1 MPVNEHVGKSLC
13 FRKIRILR
21 YCPCHAGYVTPAC
34 PAILHC
40 LSSNA
45 RTEFVAK
52 EHIMIVQMHSAGSLK
67 LALCRIKVACCMAMA
82 SSCVCAHIAS
92 GVQLMHVLSE
102 HGSVN
107 YDDSLSIV
115 VSNM

>member
-1 MPVNEHVGKSLC
+1 MRTRWRW
-13 FRKIRILR
+13 FILGDHPLS
-21 YCPCHAGYVTPAC
+21 YYPCHAGYVTPAC

-67 LALCRIKVACCMAMA
+67 LALCRIKVGCCMAMA

-107 YDDSLSIV
+107 YDSLSIV

>member
-1 MPVNEHVGKSLC
+1 MNTLESRVFSEDQDLTLLPVPRWVRYTSVSRYTTLPFFKCTNRIC
-13 FRKIRILR
+13 RKRTHYDRANAFGREFEISIRS
-21 YCPCHAGYVTPAC
+21 H
-34 PAILHC
+34 
-40 LSSNA
+40 
-45 RTEFVAK
+45 
-52 EHIMIVQMHSAGSLK
+52 
-67 LALCRIKVACCMAMA
+67 KVACCMAMA
-82 SSCVCAHIAS
+82 LSCVCAHIAS